1 MFESPTLPPHCSY
14 VERGGASPAATKRS
28 SSWYLTTPDNET
40 SSGTP
45 STQRLIDGTEGSH
58 GSQNQVPTNT
68 RTSQTNKRKIEHFGP
83 RRKKRTMVLLLS
95 SNSTKGGTRY
105 LWYLAWREWPKNP
118 TNNGCAW
125 TELPERISR
134 YATFWG
140 GKIARCDRAEKHENP
155 LSP

>member
-28 SSWYLTTPDNET
+28 SSGYLTTPDNET

-83 RRKKRTMVLLLS
+83 RRKKKELWFCYCLATVQ
-95 SNSTKGGTRY
+95 KVVQGTY
-105 LWYLAWREWPKNP
+105 DIWREGNGLIIRP
-118 TNNGCAW
+118 TMDALGLNSQRGSVGMQRF
-125 TELPERISR
+125 EE
-134 YATFWG
+134 
-140 GKIARCDRAEKHENP
+140 EK
-155 LSP
+155 